1 MYVEDS
7 PYHRIKVAEANGV
20 RTLRFE
26 RNQQSSMRLD
36 APFETDLEY
45 VGYLHLPLAVMPSAT
60 RTLVIGLGAGMLV
73 KRMWRD
79 YPAMHLDAVELDP
92 AVAEIARVLFELP
105 NDPRITVI
113 VGDGRDYLQATNS
126 TYDIIIIDAFDDN
139 RVPRPLTT
147 EECFRAARDHLSPDG
162 AFAMNVIGSLQGSH
176 SREARSIYR
185 TLGNVWRNVRV
196 FVVESADNEGE
207 STRNLILLAYDAD
220 LSDETLL
227 ERIASRVDGLVTITG
242 FEMFGG
248 HLHRES
254 IRGGDVPI
262 LSDEPSQRGR

>member
-36 APFETDLEY
+36 DPFETDLEY
-45 VGYLHLPLAVMPSAT
+45 VGYLHLPLAVIPSAE

-79 YPAMHLDAVELDP
+79 YPAMHLDAIELDA
-92 AVAEIARVLFELP
+92 AVVEIARVLFELP
-105 NDPRITVI
+105 SDPRITVI
-113 VGDGRDYLQATNS
+113 VGDGRDYLEATS
-126 TYDIIIIDAFDDN
+126 ATYDIIIVDAFADD

-162 AFAMNVIGSLQGSH
+162 AFAINVIGSLQGSH

-185 TLGNVWRNVRV
+185 TLSNVWRSVRV
-196 FVVESADNEGE
+196 FVVESADNEGDA
-207 STRNLILLAYDAD
+207 SRNLVMLAFDAE
-220 LSDETLL
+220 LTDETLL
-227 ERIASRVDGLVTITG
+227 ARIAGRVDGLVTITG
-242 FEMFGG
+242 FEHFGS
-248 HLHRES
+248 HLHRTP

-262 LSDEPSQRGR
+262 LIDAPVRRGR